1 MVEATMVLPL
11 TILIMAGLIGL
22 MLSFYADLTEQTR
35 GYESRQQEL
44 YQLSETDVVRL
55 HDRLLDAGKEV
66 SEQ

>member
-22 MLSFYADLTEQTR
+22 MISFYTDLTEQTR
-35 GYESRQQEL
+35 EYTSRRQEL
-44 YQLSETDVVRL
+44 YQLEETDVVRL

-66 SEQ
+66 SGQ

>member
-22 MLSFYADLTEQTR
+22 MPSFYADLTEQTR
-35 GYESRQQEL
+35 GYESRRHEL

-66 SEQ
+66 SGQ

>member
-1 MVEATMVLPL
+1 MVLPL

-22 MLSFYADLTEQTR
+22 MISFYTDLTEQTR
-35 GYESRQQEL
+35 EYASRRQEL
-44 YQLSETDVVRL
+44 YQLEETDVVRL

>member
-35 GYESRQQEL
+35 VYESRRQEL

-66 SEQ
+66 IEQ

>member
-35 GYESRQQEL
+35 GYESRWQEL

-55 HDRLLDAGKEV
+55 HDRLLDTGKEV